1 MIKYTLKVSKFY
13 TSMVYRDSYSKPE
26 PVIEDGINRVYDIPG
41 EFDVVSKEVI
51 PESQYRSEIAELEP
65 QFDFLGIA
73 RFDNVWTTLFRC
85 PKTGDWFGYED
96 ENEYSLWSIYNCE
109 LPINY
114 DDDDDDDDSEL
125 DFSSLTL
132 D

>member
-13 TSMVYRDSYSKPE
+13 TSMVYRDSYSEPE

-41 EFDVVSKEVI
+41 EFDVLSKEVI

-73 RFDNVWTTLFRC
+73 RFCNDWTTLFRC
-85 PKTGDWFGYED
+85 PKTGDWFGYEE
-96 ENEYSLWSIYNCE
+96 ENEYSLWSIYNSA

-114 DDDDDDDDSEL
+114 DDDDSEL
-125 DFSSLTL
+125 DWSSLTL